1 MRFSVIRAVALWTD
15 LASCVPRATCA
26 APLIGSLRHDPNA
39 TQPPPP
45 RHRPALLLVLTS
57 LLGASLLSGCAAV
70 VVGGAAMGAMAAYDR
85 RGYAALID
93 DQRIEFEA
101 GRALA
106 AEPALKNRGRISV
119 TSYNYK
125 VLLTG
130 QAETEAVAAHAAGV
144 VSRLPK
150 VQTVVNQLTVGPDI
164 SLRRESED
172 VLLTSR
178 AKLALFN
185 VKVPGFDPTRVKVVS
200 EDGVVYLL
208 GLVSSE
214 EGDAAAE
221 QVSFVPG
228 IARVVKLFEYREP
241 EA

>member
-1 MRFSVIRAVALWTD
+1 MGLRVSVVRSVAVGAGMAPCGL
-15 LASCVPRATCA
+15 LA
-26 APLIGSLRHDPNA
+26 GSLRPDPNA
-39 TQPPPP
+39 IHPNPS
-45 RHRPALLLVLTS
+45 RHRFALLLLVLTP
-57 LLGASLLSGCAAV
+57 LLGAPLLSGCAAV
-70 VVGGAAMGAMAAYDR
+70 VVGGAAVGAMAAYDR
-85 RGYAALID
+85 RGYAAFID

-101 GRALA
+101 GSALA
-106 AEPALKNRGRISV
+106 AEPALKDRGRISV

-130 QAETEAVAAHAAGV
+130 QAQTDAVAAHAAGV

-178 AKLALFN
+178 AKLALLN
-185 VKVPGFDPTRVKVVS
+185 VKVPGFDATRVKVVS
-200 EDGVVYLL
+200 EDGVIYLL

-228 IARVVKLFEYREP
+228 VTRVVKLFEYREP
-241 EA
+241 GV

>member
-1 MRFSVIRAVALWTD
+1 MAPRS
-15 LASCVPRATCA
+15 PRAACVVLLTGTLRPGSNVTHPHPSRSRA
-26 APLIGSLRHDPNA
+26 AV
-39 TQPPPP
+39 
-45 RHRPALLLVLTS
+45 LLLVLAP
-57 LLGASLLSGCAAV
+57 LLGALLLSGCAAV
-70 VVGGAAMGAMAAYDR
+70 VVGGAAVGAMAAYDR
-85 RGYAALID
+85 RGYTALID

-101 GRALA
+101 GSALA
-106 AEPALKNRGRISV
+106 AEPALKDRGRISV

-130 QAETEAVAAHAAGV
+130 QAQTDAVAAHAAGV

-150 VQTVVNQLTVGPDI
+150 VQTVVNQLTVGPNI

-208 GLVSSE
+208 GLVSTE

-241 EA
+241 EV

>member
-1 MRFSVIRAVALWTD
+1 MAPGS
-15 LASCVPRATCA
+15 PRATCVV
-26 APLIGSLRHDPNA
+26 PLTGAWRHGPNGTHPHPSRYRTA
-39 TQPPPP
+39 V
-45 RHRPALLLVLTS
+45 LLLVITLTP
-57 LLGASLLSGCAAV
+57 LLGAPLLSGCAAV
-70 VVGGAAMGAMAAYDR
+70 VVGGAAVGAMAAYDR
-85 RGYAALID
+85 RGYTAFID
-93 DQRIEFEA
+93 DQRIEFDA

-106 AEPALKNRGRISV
+106 AEPALKDRGRISV

-130 QAETEAVAAHAAGV
+130 QAQTDAVAAHAAGV

-241 EA
+241 EV

>member
-1 MRFSVIRAVALWTD
+1 MAPCALVT
-15 LASCVPRATCA
+15 
-26 APLIGSLRHDPNA
+26 GSLRPDPNA
-39 TQPPPP
+39 IHLNPS
-45 RHRPALLLVLTS
+45 RHRCALLLLVLTP
-57 LLGASLLSGCAAV
+57 LLVALLLSGCAAV
-70 VVGGAAMGAMAAYDR
+70 VVGGVAVGAMAAYDR
-85 RGYAALID
+85 RGYTAFID

-101 GRALA
+101 GSALA
-106 AEPALKNRGRISV
+106 AEPALKDRGRISV

-130 QAETEAVAAHAAGV
+130 QAQTDAVAAHAAGV

-150 VQTVVNQLTVGPDI
+150 VQTVVNQLTVGPNI
-164 SLRRESED
+164 SLWRESED

-178 AKLALFN
+178 AKLALLD

-208 GLVSSE
+208 GLVSSA

-228 IARVVKLFEYREP
+228 VARVVKLFEYREP
-241 EA
+241 EV

>member
-1 MRFSVIRAVALWTD
+1 MPLTD
-15 LASCVPRATCA
+15 A
-26 APLIGSLRHDPNA
+26 LRHGSKGTHPYSSRYRA
-39 TQPPPP
+39 
-45 RHRPALLLVLTS
+45 AVLLLVLTLTP
-57 LLGASLLSGCAAV
+57 LLGAPLLSGCAAL
-70 VVGGAAMGAMAAYDR
+70 VVGGVAVGAVAAYDR
-85 RGYAALID
+85 RGYATVID

-101 GRALA
+101 GSALA
-106 AEPALKNRGRISV
+106 AEPALKDRGRISV

-130 QAETEAVAAHAAGV
+130 QAQTDAVAAHAAGV

-150 VQTVVNQLTVGPDI
+150 VQTVVNQLTVGPNI

-178 AKLALFN
+178 AKLALLT
-185 VKVPGFDPTRVKVVS
+185 VTVPGFDPTRVKVVT

-208 GLVSSE
+208 GLVSVE

-228 IARVVKLFEYREP
+228 VARVVKLFEYREP
-241 EA
+241 EV